1 MPPPPV
7 PRRLVTRSSARN
19 PLHATRS
26 TQPTPCAKT
35 ALPAHDRPPTPAL
48 VRKTALPAHDNPRH
62 QHWCAK
68 RPSLLTID
76 PRHQHWCAKRP
87 SLLTIDPRHQQ
98 PQPFPK
104 CNQVCVNNHGSQ
116 LILHEYIKR
125 TSSHPES
132 DRRTCILL
140 TDCLEL
146 RLHKQITQ
154 PCRLNQERQRSCA
167 RKASSSRHGLVRGT
181 FLDRTHLA
189 SRRRPCGQRR
199 SWRDGS
205 LNRC

>member
-35 ALPAHDRPPTPAL
+35 ALPAHDSPPTPAL
-48 VRKTALPAHDNPRH
+48 VRKTALPAHDSLRH

-68 RPSLLTID
+68 QPSLLTIVSD
-76 PRHQHWCAKRP
+76 TSIGALKRP
-87 SLLTIDPRHQQ
+87 SLLTIAPRHQQ

-104 CNQVCVNNHGSQ
+104 CNQVCVSVNNHGSQ

-125 TSSHPES
+125 TSSHP
-132 DRRTCILL
+132 
-140 TDCLEL
+140 
-146 RLHKQITQ
+146 
-154 PCRLNQERQRSCA
+154 
-167 RKASSSRHGLVRGT
+167 
-181 FLDRTHLA
+181 
-189 SRRRPCGQRR
+189 
-199 SWRDGS
+199 
-205 LNRC
+205 NRIGGRAFY

>member
-1 MPPPPV
+1 MPPPPA

-26 TQPTPCAKT
+26 TQPTPRAKT
-35 ALPAHDRPPTPAL
+35 ALPAHDRPPRHQHWCAKQPSLLTI
-48 VRKTALPAHDNPRH
+48 DPRH

-68 RPSLLTID
+68 QPSLLTIA

-104 CNQVCVNNHGSQ
+104 CNQVCVCVCEHNHGSQ

-125 TSSHPES
+125 TSSHP
-132 DRRTCILL
+132 
-140 TDCLEL
+140 
-146 RLHKQITQ
+146 
-154 PCRLNQERQRSCA
+154 
-167 RKASSSRHGLVRGT
+167 
-181 FLDRTHLA
+181 
-189 SRRRPCGQRR
+189 
-199 SWRDGS
+199 
-205 LNRC
+205 NRIGGRAFY

>member
-1 MPPPPV
+1 MPPPPA

-26 TQPTPCAKT
+26 TQPTPRAKT
-35 ALPAHDRPPTPAL
+35 SLPAHDSPPTPAL
-48 VRKTALPAHDNPRH
+48 VRKTALPAHDSPRHQHWCAKQPSLLTIDPRH

-125 TSSHPES
+125 TSSHP
-132 DRRTCILL
+132 RI
-140 TDCLEL
+140 
-146 RLHKQITQ
+146 
-154 PCRLNQERQRSCA
+154 
-167 RKASSSRHGLVRGT
+167 G
-181 FLDRTHLA
+181 
-189 SRRRPCGQRR
+189 
-199 SWRDGS
+199 
-205 LNRC
+205 

>member
-1 MPPPPV
+1 MPPPPA

-48 VRKTALPAHDNPRH
+48 VRKTALPAHDSPRH

-68 RPSLLTID
+68 QPSLLTID
-76 PRHQHWCAKRP
+76 PRHQHWCAKQPSLLTIVSDTSIGALKRP
-87 SLLTIDPRHQQ
+87 SLLTIAPRHQQ

-104 CNQVCVNNHGSQ
+104 CNQVCVSVNNHGSQ

-125 TSSHPES
+125 TSSHP
-132 DRRTCILL
+132 
-140 TDCLEL
+140 
-146 RLHKQITQ
+146 
-154 PCRLNQERQRSCA
+154 
-167 RKASSSRHGLVRGT
+167 
-181 FLDRTHLA
+181 
-189 SRRRPCGQRR
+189 
-199 SWRDGS
+199 
-205 LNRC
+205 NRIGGRAFY

>member
-1 MPPPPV
+1 MPPPPA

-26 TQPTPCAKT
+26 TQPTPRAKT
-35 ALPAHDRPPTPAL
+35 ALPAHDRP
-48 VRKTALPAHDNPRH
+48 PRH

-76 PRHQHWCAKRP
+76 PRHQHWCAKQPSLLTIAPRHQHWCAKQPSLLTIDPRHQHWCAKQPSLLTIAPRHQHWCAKRP

-104 CNQVCVNNHGSQ
+104 CNQVCVCVCEHNHGSQ

-125 TSSHPES
+125 TSSHP
-132 DRRTCILL
+132 
-140 TDCLEL
+140 
-146 RLHKQITQ
+146 
-154 PCRLNQERQRSCA
+154 
-167 RKASSSRHGLVRGT
+167 
-181 FLDRTHLA
+181 
-189 SRRRPCGQRR
+189 
-199 SWRDGS
+199 
-205 LNRC
+205 NRIGGRAFY

>member
-1 MPPPPV
+1 MPPPPA

-19 PLHATRS
+19 PFHATRS
-26 TQPTPCAKT
+26 TQPAPRNQHRALKRPSLLTIDPRHQHWCAK
-35 ALPAHDRPPTPAL
+35 RPSLLTIDPRHQHWCAKQPSLLTIA
-48 VRKTALPAHDNPRH
+48 PRH

-125 TSSHPES
+125 TSSHP
-132 DRRTCILL
+132 
-140 TDCLEL
+140 
-146 RLHKQITQ
+146 
-154 PCRLNQERQRSCA
+154 
-167 RKASSSRHGLVRGT
+167 
-181 FLDRTHLA
+181 
-189 SRRRPCGQRR
+189 
-199 SWRDGS
+199 
-205 LNRC
+205 NRIGGRAFY

>member
-1 MPPPPV
+1 MSKGHKFTNIPEIPNASPTSSSPARHPLV
-7 PRRLVTRSSARN
+7 RSQPAPRNQHRALKRPSLLTIAPRHQHLVR
-19 PLHATRS
+19 
-26 TQPTPCAKT
+26 KT

-48 VRKTALPAHDNPRH
+48 VRKTALPAHD
-62 QHWCAK
+62 
-68 RPSLLTID
+68 RPPTSAASAISKM
-76 PRHQHWCAKRP
+76 QP
-87 SLLTIDPRHQQ
+87 S
-98 PQPFPK
+98 
-104 CNQVCVNNHGSQ
+104 VCVNNHGSQ

-205 LNRC
+205 QSRC